1 MYYIELYVKKVR
13 RTRSMPDWTKP
24 GSFGII
30 PLAEVQPMTL
40 LPNISMQ
47 AFLEAVRHCEGD
59 VWFESSEHD
68 LLNKAKK
75 EEDAE
80 KAKHLKYIA
89 KKYSMKADQLVK
101 ERYDYGL

>member
-47 AFLEAVRHCEGD
+47 AFWKLFG
-59 VWFESSEHD
+59 
-68 LLNKAKK
+68 
-75 EEDAE
+75 
-80 KAKHLKYIA
+80 IA
-89 KKYSMKADQLVK
+89 KAMSGLNPVSMTC
-101 ERYDYGL
+101 